1 MIKYYEQGDINM
13 TTTTDDIKW
22 YVGDPCYVID
32 DERWHIFCDRLFA
45 VEHHLKETGGE
56 TDGPKNIRWSTKDR
70 PNTWNPE
77 HIFNVEVRHS
87 PGGDGCWNFNERDDL
102 GKKISLGVDAGL
114 LAIVP
119 VELCESATIGD
130 DSGAWFIDR
139 PTLRTEGH
147 LYHGKMAVE
156 LNGCMDLSNVDC
168 PECGYSY
175 HPDEISWCDALMMDV
190 CDSCYMEEE

>member
-1 MIKYYEQGDINM
+1 M

-32 DERWHIFCDRLFA
+32 EERWHIFCDRLFA

-70 PNTWNPE
+70 HNSYGNTV
-77 HIFNVEVRHS
+77 NVEVRHS
-87 PGGDGCWNFNERDDL
+87 PGGDGCWSFDYRDDL

-119 VELCESATIGD
+119 VELCESATVGD
-130 DSGAWFIDR
+130 NSGAWFVDR
-139 PTLRTEGH
+139 PTLETEGH
-147 LYHGKMAVE
+147 LWHGKMMVK
-156 LNGCMDLSNVDC
+156 LNGCRDLSNVDC
-168 PECGYSY
+168 YECGDTVHQDEMSY
-175 HPDEISWCDALMMDV
+175 CEALGADV
-190 CDSCYMEEE
+190 CPDCWRDEEE

>member
-45 VEHHLKETGGE
+45 VEHHLKETGSD
-56 TDGPKNIRWSTKDR
+56 TDGPKNIRWSTKDKHNSWE
-70 PNTWNPE
+70 PKNFT
-77 HIFNVEVRHS
+77 NVEVRHS

-130 DSGAWFIDR
+130 DSGAWFVDR

-156 LNGCMDLSNVDC
+156 LNSRMDISNMDC

>member
-1 MIKYYEQGDINM
+1 MTKYYEQGDINM

-45 VEHHLKETGGE
+45 VEHHLKETKGDE
-56 TDGPKNIRWSTKDR
+56 DGPKYIRWATKDR
-70 PNTWNPE
+70 QNSWNNGDT
-77 HIFNVEVRHS
+77 ITVEVRHS

-102 GKKISLGVDAGL
+102 GKKISLCVDAGL

-119 VELCESATIGD
+119 VELCESVTIGD
-130 DSGAWFIDR
+130 DSGAWFVNR
-139 PTLRTEGH
+139 PTLETKGH
-147 LYHGKMAVE
+147 LYNGNMMVK
-156 LNGCMDLSNVDC
+156 LNGSKDISNVEC

-175 HPDEISWCDALMMDV
+175 HADEISWCDALMMDV
-190 CDSCYMEEE
+190 CDSCYEED